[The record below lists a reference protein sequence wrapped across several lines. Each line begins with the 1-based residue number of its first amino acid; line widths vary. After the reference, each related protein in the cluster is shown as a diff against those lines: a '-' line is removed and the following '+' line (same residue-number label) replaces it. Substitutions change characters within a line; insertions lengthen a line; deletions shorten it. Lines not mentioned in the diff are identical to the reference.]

1 MTKNLIKRNKITLN
15 VEEIIY
21 KGTDHDLKLKCAP
34 DSSSFVLWKD
44 AMKMVARLPDG
55 IPPDFRKQVYI
66 FLKTSVILN
75 TIIVSNIS

>member
-1 MTKNLIKRNKITLN
+1 MPDLPSSKSCDNKMNI
-15 VEEIIY
+15 

-55 IPPDFRKQVYI
+55 IPPDFRKQPV
-66 FLKTSVILN
+66 FGQAFRVP
-75 TIIVSNIS
+75 